1 MIQYRTEEMEARQ
14 EGESLPRS
22 TMLTT
27 HGEGVHYVTEF
38 LKEVEVGLRQLGKG
52 LNQSTARGWHIGG
65 RIREFEFDSARP

>member
-1 MIQYRTEEMEARQ
+1 
-14 EGESLPRS
+14 
-22 TMLTT
+22 MLTT